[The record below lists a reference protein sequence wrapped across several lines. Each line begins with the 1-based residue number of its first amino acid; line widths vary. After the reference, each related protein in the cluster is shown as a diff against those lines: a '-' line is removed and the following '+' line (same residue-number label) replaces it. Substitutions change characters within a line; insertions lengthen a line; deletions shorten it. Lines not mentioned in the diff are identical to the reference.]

1 MSDLEHDSGMQAA
14 STPHGDASVSV
25 IIVSFWT
32 GPLLMRSAMSALR
45 QPHVR
50 EVIVVDNGNWAD
62 EMDRLRELADYSE
75 KLIIISGHGN
85 IGYAAGC
92 NKGAAN
98 ATGEYIFILNPD
110 AILPDEAVGDMLA
123 ESARLDGGWMLGAK
137 LINPDGTEQAGS
149 RRSTLT
155 PWRAFVEMTKLYN
168 FAPRHPYF
176 RRFNYH
182 KEPCPGQLTEV
193 PVISGA
199 CMLMKRETYFS
210 IDGMDANYFLHV
222 EDVDFCL
229 RLARAGGKIY
239 FTPKVDILHFKS
251 SSRESRIR
259 VELRKAKSMV
269 RYFFTHFRDP
279 YPSVFLYV
287 VSALIWL
294 GFAMRTVMIM
304 IRRML
309 ALVGLKQS
317 GPDTVRRG
325 YAAARNRA
333 RS

>member
-1 MSDLEHDSGMQAA
+1 MSDLEHDSGLQAV
-14 STPHGDASVSV
+14 STSSVDASVSV
-25 IIVSFWT
+25 VIVSFWT

-45 QPHVR
+45 QPQVK
-50 EVIVVDNGNWAD
+50 EVIVVDNGNWVD

-75 KLIIISGHGN
+75 KLIILSGHGN

-92 NKGAAN
+92 NKGAGM
-98 ATGEYIFILNPD
+98 ATGEHIFILNPD
-110 AILPDEAVGDMLA
+110 AILPDNAVGDMLKEA
-123 ESARLDGGWMLGAK
+123 SQLQGQWLLGAK

-168 FAPRHPYF
+168 LAPRHPYF

-182 KEPCPGQLTEV
+182 KEPCPGRLTEV

-199 CMLMKRETYFS
+199 CMLMKRDTYFAV
-210 IDGMDANYFLHV
+210 DGMDQNYFLHV

-229 RLARAGGKIY
+229 RLTKAGGEVY

-259 VELRKAKSMV
+259 IELRKAKSLV

-279 YPSVFLYV
+279 YPSVFLYI
-287 VSALIWL
+287 VSALVWV
-294 GFAMRTVMIM
+294 GFGLRTVGICLNRLLGLIG
-304 IRRML
+304 IRRF
-309 ALVGLKQS
+309 S
-317 GPDTVRRG
+317 PDTSRRG
-325 YAAARNRA
+325 YAMAKS
-333 RS
+333 RSRS

>member
-1 MSDLEHDSGMQAA
+1 
-14 STPHGDASVSV
+14 
-25 IIVSFWT
+25 
-32 GPLLMRSAMSALR
+32 MRSAMSALR
-45 QPHVR
+45 QPQVK

-75 KLIIISGHGN
+75 KLIIVSGHGN

-92 NKGAAN
+92 NKGAQT
-98 ATGEYIFILNPD
+98 ATGDYLFVLNPD
-110 AILPDEAVGDMLA
+110 AILPDDAVGDMLTEA
-123 ESARLDGGWMLGAK
+123 ASLKGRWMLGAK

-155 PWRAFVEMTKLYN
+155 PWRAFVEMTRLYKL
-168 FAPRHPYF
+168 APRHPYF

-182 KEPCPGQLTEV
+182 KDPCPGRLTEV

-199 CMLMKRETYFS
+199 CMLMKRETYFA
-210 IDGMDANYFLHV
+210 IDGMDENYFLHV

-229 RLARAGGKIY
+229 RLTKAGGEVY

-279 YPSVFLYV
+279 YPSIFLYV
-287 VSALIWL
+287 VSVLIWF
-294 GFAMRTVMIM
+294 GFGLRTMMILLK
-304 IRRML
+304 RLL

-317 GPDTVRRG
+317 SPGMTRRG
-325 YAAARNRA
+325 YATA
-333 RS
+333 RSRTRV